1 MRTVELLTKILQG
14 VYIII
19 FVLSITMIGVM
30 HTIPAPAFAVFR
42 IPTQLREVGPVLG
55 LTWSTTLEVYHA
67 FLLLFFAVIILN
79 GIGLYRL
86 HIDRWRSVCRIS
98 SFLGIFLIWSVFL
111 FFIFPL
117 TLNGSFNTKNLQTF
131 LVYSLLAFVFLVTD
145 ILTFA
150 TTYGQA
156 REDKL
161 KSFAEKKEVIV

>member
-42 IPTQLREVGPVLG
+42 IPTNLRESGQIIG
-55 LTWSTTLEVYHA
+55 ITWPTSLEVYHV

-86 HIDRWRSVCRIS
+86 QIQKWRSVCRIS
-98 SFLGIFLIWSVFL
+98 SFLGIFLIWLVFL
-111 FFIFPL
+111 FFIFPFI
-117 TLNGSFNTKNLQTF
+117 LNGNFNAKNLQTS
-131 LVYSLLAFVFLVTD
+131 LIYSLFAFVFLIVD

-150 TTYGQA
+150 ITYGQKQT
-156 REDKL
+156 DKL
-161 KSFAEKKEVIV
+161 KNFAEKQEAIV